1 MSQLLDLLATGS
13 AYARLSDVRK
23 QSNTS
28 TTVRQQVAVNFFGN
42 LTTDRKEITIEDA
55 KVQKEF
61 TVDEATNAL
70 STTGISKAV
79 ADNNTKFTDNAGGA
93 YGALGNYAKLS
104 TDPKLKYING
114 DTSKLVQKYVSPDST
129 DTPNSSYK
137 QKNSGAPGIVLV
149 YPSP

>member
-70 STTGISKAV
+70 STTGISKDAE
-79 ADNNTKFTDNAGGA
+79 ADNTKFTTA
-93 YGALGNYAKLS
+93 ALGTYGRRS
-104 TDPKLKYING
+104 IDPKLIYIGGVNTG
-114 DTSKLVQKYVSPDST
+114 RLIQQYWSP
-129 DTPNSSYK
+129 SSGNPLGTYSSR
-137 QKNSGAPGIVLV
+137 NAGAPGIVLG
-149 YPSP
+149 YTPA